1 MIDPKEFLKAALQV
15 HGHECPALVLGLR
28 AGAAAMNWLGVE
40 RAVEDQ
46 LLALLDFPEGRGCF
60 ADGVQAITG
69 CTLGKGNVRV
79 VGRGPLSLTLIEQA
93 TRRAVR
99 VAPKGD
105 SLPSELTD
113 EAAEAFLRRL
123 LRAPEKQ
130 ILSVSPE
137 FRYGAPDPAHP
148 PSAPAD
154 AIDGRLTGVKAGGTG
169 EA

>member
-1 MIDPKEFLKAALQV
+1 MVDPREFLKTALHL
-15 HGHECPALVLGLR
+15 HGHECPDVILGLR

-40 RAVEDQ
+40 RSAEDQ
-46 LLALLDFPEGRGCF
+46 LLALVQFPEAGCF

-69 CTLGKGNVRV
+69 CTAGKGNARIL
-79 VGRGPLSLTLIEQA
+79 GRGPLSLTLIEQA

-99 VAPKGD
+99 VAPRGD
-105 SLPSELTD
+105 TAPSRLPN

-130 ILSVSPE
+130 LLSVSAE
-137 FRYGAPDPAHP
+137 FRYGAPSAAHP
-148 PSAPAD
+148 PSAPAE
-154 AIDGRLTGVKAGGTG
+154 AIDGGLTVVKAGNTG